1 MKDRDILCSIMTKRK
16 AIYPGSFDPLTNGH
30 VDLVLRGLE
39 LFDEVIIGI
48 LSNPSKDSLF
58 TVSERAA
65 LIESVFKKNKK
76 VTVKSFTGLLVD
88 FAQKQKVNSV
98 IRGLRAISDFDYE
111 AQMALTNRKLS
122 DLETV
127 FLMAREENSYVSSTV
142 VKQVARY
149 GGNVSQFVPAP
160 VAKALKDKFTKKPH
174 R

>member
-1 MKDRDILCSIMTKRK
+1 MKDRDILDPTMTKAR
-16 AIYPGSFDPLTNGH
+16 AIFPGSFDPLTNGH
-30 VDLVLRGLE
+30 VDLILRGLD

-48 LSNPSKDSLF
+48 LCNPSKESLF
-58 TVSERAA
+58 SVTERTR
-65 LIESVFKKNKK
+65 LIESVLKKNKR
-76 VTVKSFTGLLVD
+76 VVVKSFSGLLVD
-88 FAQKQKVNSV
+88 FARKQNITTV

-149 GGNVSQFVPAP
+149 GGDVYKFVPP
-160 VAKALKDKFTKKPH
+160 IVAKALKDKFK
-174 R
+174 